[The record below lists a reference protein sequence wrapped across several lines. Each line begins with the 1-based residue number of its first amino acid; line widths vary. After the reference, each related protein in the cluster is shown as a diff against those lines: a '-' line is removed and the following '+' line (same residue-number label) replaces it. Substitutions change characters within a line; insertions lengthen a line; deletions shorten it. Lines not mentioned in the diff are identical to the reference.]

1 MSCLWTEPAS
11 ASVRTPRVDA
21 TDIERT
27 TVTGPPDLNELTAE
41 LRELSRAFGV
51 ADASLRE
58 PAEGSDATGSFTVVL
73 DADGRVSDVRPASR
87 WRDRLASDQVGD
99 AVVEAAQAAAI
110 ARLDAWSQALD
121 AQPIPGA
128 AAAGPTGPE
137 PEPDVDLD
145 ALRADAPY
153 LDLVGMLGEVT
164 DTLNQVVAASKAPAP
179 PATAAASTIAPDDAD
194 DAEMSYGSRPV
205 VVGLDPAG
213 AVHHV
218 DIELRWL
225 AGADRSRLGD
235 ALTAAFAR
243 AYDLH
248 DAQLA
253 DARSAAGVRA
263 AAALPQMSPQ
273 LAEIVRNPA
282 AALAA
287 FAHQL

>member
-1 MSCLWTEPAS
+1 M
-11 ASVRTPRVDA
+11 
-21 TDIERT
+21 
-27 TVTGPPDLNELTAE
+27 TGPPDLNALNAE

-58 PAEGSDATGSFTVVL
+58 PSDGTDASGSFTVVL
-73 DADGRVSDVRPASR
+73 DATGRVSEVRPAPR

-110 ARLDAWSQALD
+110 NRLDAWSQALD
-121 AQPIPGA
+121 DQPIPGSDAGA
-128 AAAGPTGPE
+128 AVE
-137 PEPDVDLD
+137 PEPVVDLA

-153 LDLVGMLGEVT
+153 LDLLGMLGEVT
-164 DTLNQVVAASKAPAP
+164 DTLNHVVAASKVPAPAP
-179 PATAAASTIAPDDAD
+179 SAAAPRAD
-194 DAEMSYGSRPV
+194 DEGDDTDLSYGSRPV
-205 VVGLDPAG
+205 VIGLDAAG
-213 AVHHV
+213 AVHRV

-235 ALTAAFAR
+235 ALTTAFAR
-243 AYDLH
+243 AYDVH
-248 DAQLA
+248 DAQP
-253 DARSAAGVRA
+253 AAAQSGAAVRA
-263 AAALPQMSPQ
+263 AAALPPMSPQ

>member
-1 MSCLWTEPAS
+1 M
-11 ASVRTPRVDA
+11 
-21 TDIERT
+21 
-27 TVTGPPDLNELTAE
+27 TGPPDLNELTAE

-51 ADASLRE
+51 ADASLRQ

-73 DADGRVSDVRPASR
+73 DTDGRVSAVRPASR

-99 AVVEAAQAAAI
+99 AVVQAAQAAAI
-110 ARLDAWSQALD
+110 ARLDTWSQALD

-128 AAAGPTGPE
+128 AAGQPADPAPT
-137 PEPDVDLD
+137 VDLA
-145 ALRADAPY
+145 ALRSDAPY

-164 DTLNQVVAASKAPAP
+164 DTLKQVVAASTAPVP
-179 PATAAASTIAPDDAD
+179 PAAADTTEADAD
-194 DAEMSYGSRPV
+194 DAETSYGSRPV
-205 VVGLDPAG
+205 VVGLDAGG

-225 AGADRSRLGD
+225 GGADRSRLGA

-243 AYDLH
+243 AYDLR

-263 AAALPQMSPQ
+263 EGALPPMSPQ

-282 AALAA
+282 AARAA